1 MAKPS
6 FDYSRLYL
14 YIFRE
19 KYILRF
25 AVCSRFTVL
34 SDITL
39 AWQEVLDQVQSITMV
54 KQVDTEKM
62 E

>member
-6 FDYSRLYL
+6 FDYCRFISVY
-14 YIFRE
+14 FRE

-54 KQVDTEKM
+54 KQVDSEKM